1 MEMWLVSNGAVPPSI
16 FKRNINIDSSKKP
29 PTWLY
34 YVAPNNVQMN
44 ADLES
49 RNRPYKTRKCRKR
62 RRPY

>member
-1 MEMWLVSNGAVPPSI
+1 MEMWLVSNGAIPPSV
-16 FKRNINIDSSKKP
+16 FQRNINIDSSKRP

-49 RNRPYKTRKCRKR
+49 MNRPYKTRKCRKR